1 MKKRF
6 RKYVRKGW
14 HLAQVERKNL
24 WNFNKSRTDK
34 EQWGDEEHYRHLR
47 AWCARTFAK
56 NSWEGRLMPNAQ
68 WATGEPVTK
77 EFVFA
82 HERDKLMFMLKWFN

>member
-6 RKYVRKGW
+6 RKYVREGW
-14 HLAQVERKNL
+14 YLAQVERKNL
-24 WNFNKSRTDK
+24 WNFNKGRSDK

-47 AWCARTFAK
+47 AWCAKTFAK
-56 NSWEGRLMPNAQ
+56 NSWEGRLLPNAH